1 VKPVNIQYYILLPLI
16 LFLSSCFKDNTEFIP
31 DQNHLINSE
40 LLISDLVGK
49 PASLILDLEG
59 KTFFPL
65 NEKLAIE
72 IPDSSLED
80 YLGNIIR
87 GKIKVEINELTSSKK
102 NLLSCPESVT
112 HDEIL
117 NCSKLFNIKIY
128 HNNIPVIYQKP
139 ISIYLKSD
147 EVDENVKLYI
157 LSHGEAEQN
166 WTEAFLNNTFAYGNW
181 KPNAGEDL
189 IRGYKF
195 ILEQEAEWI
204 MLGSSLG
211 TREKKSLSLEIENT
225 PSKFNTKN
233 TLAFFI
239 SDDDVNVIFK
249 MDYNPIEKKFYTD
262 KSINNE
268 QIKGKIVLISQF
280 GKEAFEFGMTNAIIN
295 ADNYAKVFVKLAT
308 KEEIKAMLN
317 AL

>member
-1 VKPVNIQYYILLPLI
+1 MKPVSIQYYILLPL
-16 LFLSSCFKDNTEFIP
+16 LFFFSSCFKDNSEFIP
-31 DQNHLINSE
+31 DQSHLINSE

-49 PASLILDLEG
+49 PASIILNLEG

-72 IPDSSLED
+72 IPDSSLKD
-80 YLGNIIR
+80 HLGNIIK
-87 GKIKVEINELTSSKK
+87 GKIKVEINEHTSSKK

-117 NCSKLFNIKIY
+117 NCSKLFNIKIS

-139 ISIYLKSD
+139 ISIYLKSED
-147 EVDENVKLYI
+147 VDENVKLYV
-157 LSHGEAEQN
+157 LSNGEAQQN

-181 KPNAGEDL
+181 KPNVGGEL
-189 IRGYKF
+189 IQGYKF
-195 ILEQEAEWI
+195 TLEQEAEWI

-211 TREKKSLSLEIENT
+211 TKGKKSLSLEIENT
-225 PSKFNTKN
+225 PSKFNPKN

-249 MDYNPIEKKFYTD
+249 MDYNSIEKKFYTD
-262 KSINNE
+262 KSINRE

-295 ADNYAKVFVKLAT
+295 TDSHVKIFVKSAT
-308 KEEIKAMLN
+308 KEEIKALLN